1 MDKPRFVYVTY
12 IASTP
17 EKVWEAL
24 TRGEFTCQY
33 WGGRRIQSDWT
44 PGAPVTHLKEEGSV
58 DWKGKVLEAEPPRRL
73 SYTFDP
79 QNDDEMPDYEGER
92 VDLNQRERPSR
103 VTFEIDDYMGQVR
116 LTLVH
121 DEFEPESKVLQ
132 GISHGW
138 PAILSSLKSLLE
150 RGSPLFPDWR

>member
-1 MDKPRFVYVTY
+1 MDKPRFVYVSY

-17 EKVWEAL
+17 EQVWKAL
-24 TRGEFTCQY
+24 TSEDFTRRY
-33 WGGRRIQSDWT
+33 WGGRRIQSDWHQ
-44 PGAPVTHLKEEGSV
+44 GSKVLHLKNDGTL
-58 DWKGKVLEAEPPRRL
+58 DWQGEVLEATPPQRL

-79 QNDDEMPDYEGER
+79 QNDDEMPGFEGER
-92 VDLNQRERPSR
+92 IDLNDRERPSR
-103 VTFEIDDYMGQVR
+103 VTFEIAEYLGQVR

-121 DEFEPESKVLQ
+121 DEFAPGSKVLP

-150 RGSPLFPDWR
+150 NGRPLFAE